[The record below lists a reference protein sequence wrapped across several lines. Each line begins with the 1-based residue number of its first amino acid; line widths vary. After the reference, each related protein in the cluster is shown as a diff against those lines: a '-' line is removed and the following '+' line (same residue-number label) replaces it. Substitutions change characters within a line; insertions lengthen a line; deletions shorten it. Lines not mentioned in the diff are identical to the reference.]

1 MFNSWLTKASFTFLV
16 LFATVPAI
24 SHQQDNTI
32 EVSNASLAGTKA
44 KQPPP
49 QYITRYVQTNRELL
63 EKMKRKGVSSFKLM
77 DALFK
82 RYKLPVELKYLA
94 VVESELKRTA
104 VSPVG
109 AVGPWQLM
117 PATAQLLGL
126 KINAQCDERT
136 HLYKSTCA
144 AAIYL
149 RDLHSEFGDWL
160 LVLAAYNSG
169 AAAVHRAIRRS
180 GSRDF
185 WQLQTYLPAET
196 RMHVKKILATRY
208 YFEQEED
215 STCFNAPPVQLKNNN
230 SIAFAYSKS
239 ANSNS
244 AYSNSAYSK
253 FAYPISDYSIST
265 GIKMSGVGRQEAP
278 GGE

>member
-1 MFNSWLTKASFTFLV
+1 
-16 LFATVPAI
+16 
-24 SHQQDNTI
+24 
-32 EVSNASLAGTKA
+32 
-44 KQPPP
+44 
-49 QYITRYVQTNRELL
+49 
-63 EKMKRKGVSSFKLM
+63 MKRKGVSSFKLM

-94 VVESELKRTA
+94 VVESELKQTA

-136 HLYKSTCA
+136 HLYKSTRA

-149 RDLHSEFGDWL
+149 RDLHSEFRDWL

-169 AAAVHRAIRRS
+169 AGAVHRAIRLS

-185 WQLQTYLPAET
+185 WRLQTYLPAET

-208 YFEQEED
+208 YFEQEENSICEQQKNSD
-215 STCFNAPPVQLKNNN
+215 CFNAPPDELQKNNA
-230 SIAFAYSKS
+230 ITAA
-239 ANSNS
+239 
-244 AYSNSAYSK
+244 
-253 FAYPISDYSIST
+253 YSIST